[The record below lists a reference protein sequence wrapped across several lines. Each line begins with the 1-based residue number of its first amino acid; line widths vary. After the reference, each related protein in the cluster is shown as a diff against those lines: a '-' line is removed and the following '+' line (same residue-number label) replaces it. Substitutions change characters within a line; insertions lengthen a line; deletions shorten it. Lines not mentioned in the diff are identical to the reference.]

1 MQIKLSELKSLI
13 TEAVNKLLEEPEE
26 WSEEDQLL
34 AVISDKYKE
43 LNGFRPHFQ
52 DMEKWSLEDLK
63 KMDADLQSDLERMP
77 PEEDYYDRMEPD
89 RAEDYPVLMNL
100 HKIPEPDDEPAKK
113 QIARL
118 SPAAK
123 SPGRLVGGTQ
133 PWRQGEKKNQ
143 TRAQRRLSK
152 ALAKDY

>member
-13 TEAVNKLLEEPEE
+13 TEAVNKLFEEPEE

-77 PEEDYYDRMEPD
+77 PEEDYSDRMEPD
-89 RAEDYPVLMNL
+89 RAADYPVLMNL
-100 HKIPEPDDEPAKK
+100 HKTPVPDEEPARREINK
-113 QIARL
+113 IARGL
-118 SPAAK
+118 RPSV
-123 SPGRLVGGTQ
+123 GGGGTQ
-133 PWRQGEKKNQ
+133 DWRASEKDIQ
-143 TRAQRRLSK
+143 TRRRRRLSK
-152 ALAKDY
+152 AMAKNY